1 MTPKIAMARAC
12 SDNIIDLKAFKASTN
27 FCGNEK
33 LKERFWN
40 VVEEFTNK
48 ERQML
53 IKFMCGRTRL

>member
-12 SDNIIDLKAFKASTN
+12 SDSIIDLQAFKASTY
-27 FCGNEK
+27 FDGSES
-33 LKERFWN
+33 LKDRFWS
-40 VVEEFTNK
+40 VIEEFTNM